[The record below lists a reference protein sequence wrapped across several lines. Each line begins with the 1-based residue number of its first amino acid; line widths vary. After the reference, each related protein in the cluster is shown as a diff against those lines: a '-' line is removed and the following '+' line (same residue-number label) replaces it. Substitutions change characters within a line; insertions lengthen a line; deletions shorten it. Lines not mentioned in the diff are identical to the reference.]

1 MMTDKDISQ
10 EQVNQLIR
18 DAAYLQDEADA
29 MQYVIEGV
37 PYNDSP
43 PDRKSIAE
51 MLLLIDHAQTSYYRP
66 IVEDLLD
73 SKRPTHIENFPHFD
87 ETFEQ
92 DGEVDDI
99 QKVLRKLSKHRAG
112 VVNKLE
118 DIALI
123 DWSSS
128 IYKNDHELS
137 LYDFVRQMIHFEREI
152 LKDIADR
159 VMVFSKEQEG
169 RREIE
174 KRRKQRNGDEPDNRS
189 SQK

>member
-1 MMTDKDISQ
+1 MTDKDISQ

>member
-10 EQVNQLIR
+10 EQVNQLIK